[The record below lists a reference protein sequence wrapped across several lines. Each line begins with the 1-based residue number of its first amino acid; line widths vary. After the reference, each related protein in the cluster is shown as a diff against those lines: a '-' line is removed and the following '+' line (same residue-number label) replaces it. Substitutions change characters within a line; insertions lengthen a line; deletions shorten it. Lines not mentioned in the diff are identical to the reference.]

1 MLLLYI
7 NNYTIIL
14 SLDLTILN
22 NIIRIIDVCILLY

>member
-22 NIIRIIDVCILLY
+22 NIIRIIDV